1 VTLPLIGGGSAL
13 PCRGTA
19 PKIRGCYS
27 QAVCLFV
34 LRRTSPVRP
43 LSSFISSASKM
54 SHSST
59 PFRSGEHVEISNRS
73 LLPFRYVDKLGLGMS
88 AVVDIVE
95 HKETGQKF
103 AHKVFRPYYGPEP
116 EKLNQ
121 AFQNEINIIKQLHP
135 HSHITQV
142 HWSYACGNE
151 LGMLLTP
158 VACDGDL
165 RAYLR
170 AIQDTAK
177 PPTPDQ
183 QSILRRSFGCLAS
196 GLAHIH
202 SHTIRHKDIKPQN
215 ILVHDGQMIYTD
227 FGIAFDATLEDTT
240 TTGKPEAFTRRYC
253 APEVAN
259 WEQRN
264 RKSDVFSL
272 GCVFIE
278 IIAVLE
284 PDIDLQISTSHP
296 YWVMVDHIQKTLIQS
311 STSDSERDQ
320 LFRACHSMLQPRS
333 SDRIGAE
340 ALLRHLL
347 SIRSSHPDPVYELFC
362 DDCTPGEKVAA
373 ARRLKV
379 SCKDDKLVEGN
390 ALEESALKE
399 SALEEIEKPQFNRIF
414 SPFHARIFKSIST
427 QEAILKAVVMVL
439 ENMHL
444 HEMHLYIILP
454 LKKHGFIGIG
464 CTKDVPQR
472 LKEWKERCKHDI
484 REYRQHAS
492 GQRLLVKHAQR
503 VELLV
508 HAELKDVRFK
518 ENRCEGCHMQHT
530 EWFRTTPEHAAKV
543 LKKFSDWTAK
553 DPYQLDQTKTYW
565 RLRNPITGGVHDIGM
580 LCQPVAMEQ

>member
-1 VTLPLIGGGSAL
+1 
-13 PCRGTA
+13 
-19 PKIRGCYS
+19 
-27 QAVCLFV
+27 
-34 LRRTSPVRP
+34 
-43 LSSFISSASKM
+43 
-54 SHSST
+54 
-59 PFRSGEHVEISNRS
+59 
-73 LLPFRYVDKLGLGMS
+73 
-88 AVVDIVE
+88 
-95 HKETGQKF
+95 
-103 AHKVFRPYYGPEP
+103 
-116 EKLNQ
+116 
-121 AFQNEINIIKQLHP
+121 
-135 HSHITQV
+135 
-142 HWSYACGNE
+142 
-151 LGMLLTP
+151 MLLTP

-183 QSILRRSFGCLAS
+183 QSVLGRSFGCLAS

-215 ILVHDGQMIYTD
+215 ILVHNGQMIYTD
-227 FGIAFDATLEDTT
+227 FGIAYDATLENTTTT

-264 RKSDVFSL
+264 RKSDIFSL

-311 STSDSERDQ
+311 STSDSGRDQ

-340 ALLRHLL
+340 ELLHRLL
-347 SIRSSHPDPVYELFC
+347 SIRSSHVDPVYELFC
-362 DDCTPGEKVAA
+362 DDCTPGEKVEGKKVAA
-373 ARRLKV
+373 VRELNT
-379 SCKDDKLVEGN
+379 SCKDDKSIEGN
-390 ALEESALKE
+390 ALGESALKESALKESALKESALKE
-399 SALEEIEKPQFNRIF
+399 SALEEIEKPQFNGTF
-414 SPFHARIFKSIST
+414 SPFQAGIFKSIST
-427 QEAILKAVVMVL
+427 QEAIVTALTMPL
-439 ENMHL
+439 RHMHS
-444 HEMHLYIILP
+444 HEMHLYLICSLE
-454 LKKHGFIGIG
+454 KFGVIGIG

-472 LKEWKERCKHDI
+472 LTEWKENCKHHVV
-484 REYRQHAS
+484 EYIQHAS
-492 GQRLLVKHAQR
+492 GRSLLVKHARR

-508 HAELKDVRFK
+508 HAELRDVRFK
-518 ENRCEGCHMQHT
+518 ENRCEACHVQHT

-553 DPYQLDQTKTYW
+553 DPYQLDLTKIFW
-565 RLRNPITGGVHDIGM
+565 RLRNPTTAHDIAM
-580 LCQPVAMEQ
+580 LCQPVAMER